1 MTSQSRNA
9 LGDAYLQATAAFDA
23 ACDIKELLDIWSTRQ
38 PLNVPPGAAAELRS
52 VFRDAHR
59 FLSQAEQK
67 FEQVMSELAMAGG
80 RVPPPPAPPS
90 YRRRKLTA
98 RNGGAL

>member
-9 LGDAYLQATAAFDA
+9 LGDAYLQSVAGFDA

-38 PLNVPPGAAAELRS
+38 PLNVPPGGQAELRN

-67 FEQVMSELAMAGG
+67 FEQALSAQIEQRVMENGQSGG
-80 RVPPPPAPPS
+80 SR
-90 YRRRKLTA
+90 YRRKLAT
-98 RNGGAL
+98 RSGAL